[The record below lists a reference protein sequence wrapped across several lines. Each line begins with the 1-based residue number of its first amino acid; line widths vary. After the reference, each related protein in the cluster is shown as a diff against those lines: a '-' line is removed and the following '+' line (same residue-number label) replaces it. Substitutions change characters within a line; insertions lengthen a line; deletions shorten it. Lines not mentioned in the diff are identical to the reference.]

1 MGNKVSTLSIHLKE
15 TAIPISFLN
24 ASPQVSKLLTLS
36 FEEAESGKD
45 VRKMILER
53 QVTMQEQETYQTDML
68 ASSGRHIDYP
78 PRTRDQYAI
87 RSSYG
92 GILGAA
98 SDGLANHDL
107 CTSQGLDSTRI
118 EPEPSR
124 VTGQERL
131 GQLAS
136 QANEV
141 LSDRIIGD
149 NVETTRSEELP
160 SIPGNPS
167 ESCADGT
174 QVRSAISPM
183 RAYGTATSPMSERP
197 RLSKSAAQ
205 AGFTAER
212 HSQRGFY
219 DRGVINF
226 TRKPGEAPV
235 TPLRDTPET
244 PSLRRSVRLRGQGTP
259 LIMRDANGS
268 IVPGM
273 KVSNGVE
280 GRDPR
285 NGKVMATSQNKQSVR
300 VRSEDKAVSKGAKS
314 VKPKISERLEDRR
327 GKALKGP
334 VDQKTNSQLARDS
347 KATAGEPLKAP
358 ALPKSYRSGVLGKP
372 QTYSKRKVRKSVEPR
387 HEAAVDHSDDVFDIP
402 ESPSKTTKTPLVLKK
417 APSLKSTDTR
427 PKTQSSRNPA
437 TSIGIEKPSRVI
449 HRLQSI
455 SIDKQ
460 QDRSAYKGKSKSRE
474 HREDKNNNVADNT
487 QDVDACE
494 VPASGNKY
502 AQKATSSPKD
512 KTRKAVPTSRS
523 TAEKS
528 GLKVGKQSAPLT
540 KLSETSIKSIP
551 TSLDQSEI
559 RRTIPSKTRSRI
571 NDVNTAKHKEL
582 LFSAQEVAIST
593 PRHEE
598 KRSDLVSGR
607 SIEVLGT
614 DLHERG
620 KEGALAT
627 PHIDRQP
634 TSPPRQEADY
644 TENRNAY
651 PVPHSAAT
659 DFEQEQAIGNARS
672 VFEDGSRF
680 ILHQPILAERP
691 PLNKITLST
700 PSAQQVIPTSNKPGV
715 ESSNHTNDL
724 VSAIDS
730 VGLIGDQTFLAMG
743 GSIAHQHFQD
753 AMTYFEDHDC
763 HHSTGMDETRS
774 KDDSKLASQTIMQRT
789 GTDRKG
795 ASAKQAMSSNTGK
808 APDARRFAN
817 ALQVIVAPQAT
828 MLPKQNR
835 GKESLALKS
844 RSAHSELIESKQQD
858 EEAPIT
864 RKQSA
869 NERSAAPFE
878 NVVSLLDNS
887 RSAQQKLQSTKREP
901 KLGLNTKHSSRL
913 TKLRDS
919 PIGYSLPAGLESSGL
934 PHEKDKGRPSDTKEG
949 VHDSTKNQSEPKKL
963 YNYGEIFSSDGEQEL
978 RQDNIDTTISKR
990 NGKKRRLEKQVES
1003 DPKRAKVSVRPS
1015 TPIAMTPKNRV
1026 RRLIPMSDS
1035 QPRGFDD
1042 IQQKPN
1048 HSNVTGPDVRGTVF
1062 PEENEFGKEAY
1073 RKQVRPLLE
1082 LSGLHGKRKHG
1093 DWQSVDEKQ
1102 VESSSLAPQ
1111 LVPETP
1117 ADKRRRTLD
1126 IVLPTSEDTTRSLSR
1141 LVSTPMP
1148 TAYQKAGSQG
1158 TRIDP
1163 NGSPIP
1169 SLGQARR
1176 ANSGVDINRLIR
1188 DLPSDTMG
1196 NDTRRQKDL
1205 DPSEPDLP
1213 AARSSA
1219 IPHRL
1224 PPLRKVPRTASS
1236 GNGKLLPSS
1245 PNAPSRM
1252 LSDMAAHR
1260 LQPGGNF
1267 INVETSG
1274 VIKPIEPQDPFVDN
1288 SRTNAESFLKM
1299 LRGPAKSTGK
1309 VKTTNGRTS
1318 DSRMRI
1324 DLSVNRTDDDPTMVG
1339 TEPREK
1345 AQRHEA
1351 SVRYSPS
1358 SRSTNSSPQCAS
1370 REGSE
1375 EGRGQDLGKQWRD
1388 ALKPYQKDT
1397 LDILYDITN
1406 VRQNLFAS
1414 RYLLTCEHSDWFVIC
1429 STKKMLSTK

>member
-1 MGNKVSTLSIHLKE
+1 MREPENRAAPNTLTRNTGSTLAIHLRE
-15 TAIPISFLN
+15 TAVPTLYLN
-24 ASPQVSKLLTLS
+24 ASPQVSKLLTLG
-36 FEEAESGKD
+36 FEEAQSGKD

-78 PRTRDQYAI
+78 PRTMDQYAI

-98 SDGLANHDL
+98 SDGLANHGL

-124 VTGQERL
+124 VTEQERL

-141 LSDRIIGD
+141 LSDKIIGD

-167 ESCADGT
+167 ESRADGT

-183 RAYGTATSPMSERP
+183 CAYGTATSPMSERP

-285 NGKVMATSQNKQSVR
+285 NGKVMATSQNKESVR
-300 VRSEDKAVSKGAKS
+300 VRSQDKAVSKGAKS

-334 VDQKTNSQLARDS
+334 VDQKTNSQLTRDS

-358 ALPKSYRSGVLGKP
+358 ALSKSYRSGVLGKP

-512 KTRKAVPTSRS
+512 KIRKAVPTSRS

-559 RRTIPSKTRSRI
+559 RRIIPSKTRSRI

-582 LFSAQEVAIST
+582 LVSAQEVAISS
-593 PRHEE
+593 PRHKE
-598 KRSDLVSGR
+598 KGKDQVSGR

-634 TSPPRQEADY
+634 TSPPRPEADY

-672 VFEDGSRF
+672 VFEDGSSF
-680 ILHQPILAERP
+680 ILPQPILAEQP
-691 PLNKITLST
+691 PSNMATLST
-700 PSAQQVIPTSNKPGV
+700 PKVPQAILKGKKLGV
-715 ESSNHTNDL
+715 ESSNHANDL
-724 VSAIDS
+724 VPVIDFVGVAGDPTLS
-730 VGLIGDQTFLAMG
+730 VTDEPMT
-743 GSIAHQHFQD
+743 HQHFQD
-753 AMTYFEDHDC
+753 AMTYFEEDDW
-763 HHSTGMDETRS
+763 HHSTGIDETRPR
-774 KDDSKLASQTIMQRT
+774 DDSKVASQTIMQ
-789 GTDRKG
+789 GARKG
-795 ASAKQAMSSNTGK
+795 TSANQAMSLNPGK
-808 APDARRFAN
+808 APDARRSAN
-817 ALQVIVAPQAT
+817 ALEDIVAPQAT

-835 GKESLALKS
+835 GKESLALKL
-844 RSAHSELIESKQQD
+844 RSALFGLIESKQQD
-858 EEAPIT
+858 EEAPGP

-869 NERSAAPFE
+869 SERCAAPYE
-878 NVVSLLDNS
+878 NAGSSLDNFTIA

-913 TKLRDS
+913 TKFRDS
-919 PIGYSLPAGLESSGL
+919 PIGTSLPTGLESSGL
-934 PHEKDKGRPSDTKEG
+934 PNEKNNGRPSDTKEG
-949 VHDSTKNQSEPKKL
+949 VHDNNGDQSELKKL
-963 YNYGEIFSSDGEQEL
+963 YNYGEIFRSEGEQEL
-978 RQDNIDTTISKR
+978 RQDIDIDTTISKR
-990 NGKKRRLEKQVES
+990 NGKKRVLEKQVES

-1042 IQQKPN
+1042 LQQKPD
-1048 HSNVTGPDVRGTVF
+1048 HSNVTGSDVRRTIS

-1073 RKQVRPLLE
+1073 GKQVRPLLE
-1082 LSGLHGKRKHG
+1082 PSGLHGKRKHG
-1093 DWQSVDEKQ
+1093 DWQSVDEQQ

-1169 SLGQARR
+1169 SLDQARR

-1188 DLPSDTMG
+1188 DLPSDIMG

-1288 SRTNAESFLKM
+1288 SRTNADSFLKM

-1309 VKTTNGRTS
+1309 VKTTNVGRTS
-1318 DSRMRI
+1318 DSRMPI

-1358 SRSTNSSPQCAS
+1358 SPSTNSSPQCAS
-1370 REGSE
+1370 REDSE
-1375 EGRGQDLGKQWRD
+1375 EGREQDLGKQWRD

-1406 VRQNLFAS
+1406 VR
-1414 RYLLTCEHSDWFVIC
+1414 
-1429 STKKMLSTK
+1429 